1 MSKPSVK
8 EITDPKLACRQKF
21 KLNKNKQT
29 KNYAMSG
36 LGQCKVT
43 SLSNALQFGVP
54 VFCRVIDSK
63 CCLL

>member
-21 KLNKNKQT
+21 KLNKTKT
-29 KNYAMSG
+29 KNDAMSG

>member
-36 LGQCKVT
+36 LGQC
-43 SLSNALQFGVP
+43 
-54 VFCRVIDSK
+54 
-63 CCLL
+63 